1 MCFQSLEVEL
11 GNCSMTE
18 DPIPDLRGA
27 MAVGRWTPRTEGR
40 WNVISSFD
48 FRVWVRLMP
57 EFSLNSSNLSRWK
70 YQQWQHWMAS
80 MLRWEQPQ
88 CDSWSLMDSI
98 VYLLIRSLCFQ
109 SKDLIDSTS
118 CLGAA
123 ISCQEVL
130 LNDVALQD
138 PDVDDAYV
146 PWKGWQLKTKQW

>member
-88 CDSWSLMDSI
+88 CDSWSFMDSI

-109 SKDLIDSTS
+109 SKDWLIQRVASVQQSLVRKCFSMTWPFRIQMLTMLM
-118 CLGAA
+118 CLEKDG
-123 ISCQEVL
+123 
-130 LNDVALQD
+130 NKD
-138 PDVDDAYV
+138 
-146 PWKGWQLKTKQW
+146 